1 MVADCGESNNKTKGE
16 IREQRDTHMPDRLI
30 SEEIVRLAVEAC
42 PSGMI
47 MTDADGKIV
56 LVNAEVERL
65 FGYRRDELLGRS
77 IDLLVPRDARCMA
90 AIA

>member
-1 MVADCGESNNKTKGE
+1 
-16 IREQRDTHMPDRLI
+16 MPDRLA

-56 LVNAEVERL
+56 LVNAEAERL
-65 FGYRRDELLGRS
+65 FGYRREELLDRS
-77 IDLLVPRDARCMA
+77 IDLLVPEAGRALHGSHRASFISESASA
-90 AIA
+90 AHGRGSRPLRRA